1 MATDTANT
9 TATTTNGCVKW
20 FNNKAGYGFITVND
34 CETNEERDIFVHHSE
49 IQVQQSQYKYLVQGE
64 YIEFVIAPLVRENR
78 ENDIHATSVR
88 GVNGGKL
95 MCETRSERTHNT
107 PRHNYREQSA
117 QTSHQRPQQQQQQ
130 RQQRQQRPQLS
141 KDDQSE
147 WMIVPRRRANTVSSK
162 SPHQRREPT
171 IELQ

>member
-1 MATDTANT
+1 MASDAAISTA
-9 TATTTNGCVKW
+9 TTNGCVKW
-20 FNNKAGYGFITVND
+20 FNNKTGYGFITVND
-34 CETNEERDIFVHHSE
+34 CETKEERDIFVHHSE

-117 QTSHQRPQQQQQQ
+117 QTSHQRPQQQQQ